1 MMLYKGREIVP
12 ARFGDEMQAS
22 WARCGRAPVVLLD
35 MGIPGL
41 AVARHLGRAGIPV
54 FALDTK
60 NQHWTHASRYVEV
73 LSSQEFRHPDRV
85 ISVVLEMAV
94 SLEVKPVLMPLHD
107 DYLRL
112 VSKNRHELANYYR
125 FVLPRPDAVE
135 CVIDKHKFYQV
146 CVQQQLPAA
155 QSYYPSNGEQVSQLS
170 HHVVYPAIIKPI
182 ESRSWQTDSASAFL
196 NGRKTVTVR
205 NPQELLY
212 EYERLSRIDSRLI
225 IQEIIPGPDANLIY
239 VVCYVRKNG
248 DPAGFFVGRK
258 LRTYPPHFGRGS
270 YVESINDKQAV
281 SSAIDVIKRLNYRG
295 CFGIEFKVDARD
307 GVYKLI
313 ELNGRFGMWDGFAAD
328 CGRNLI
334 YTAYLDALDEPCD
347 EILGNYD
354 IGRHWLNLET
364 DIWAA
369 MQYIRDGEWRWFD
382 WLASVFRADTSAIN
396 AKDDSAPMFAFWRGF
411 SKGILRRYFKK
422 K

>member
-1 MMLYKGREIVP
+1 MVLPGVPVGGVLLMMLYKGREIVP

-94 SLEVKPVLMPLHD
+94 SLEVKPVLMALHD

-155 QSYYPSNGEQVSQLS
+155 QSYYPSNGEQVSQ
-170 HHVVYPAIIKPI
+170 
-182 ESRSWQTDSASAFL
+182 
-196 NGRKTVTVR
+196 
-205 NPQELLY
+205 
-212 EYERLSRIDSRLI
+212 
-225 IQEIIPGPDANLIY
+225 
-239 VVCYVRKNG
+239 
-248 DPAGFFVGRK
+248 
-258 LRTYPPHFGRGS
+258 
-270 YVESINDKQAV
+270 
-281 SSAIDVIKRLNYRG
+281 
-295 CFGIEFKVDARD
+295 
-307 GVYKLI
+307 
-313 ELNGRFGMWDGFAAD
+313 
-328 CGRNLI
+328 
-334 YTAYLDALDEPCD
+334 
-347 EILGNYD
+347 
-354 IGRHWLNLET
+354 
-364 DIWAA
+364 
-369 MQYIRDGEWRWFD
+369 
-382 WLASVFRADTSAIN
+382 
-396 AKDDSAPMFAFWRGF
+396 
-411 SKGILRRYFKK
+411 
-422 K
+422 